1 MNECIPVQQ
10 LPCAENQPE
19 AKSASHQKTHQSPKP
34 TPVEVGGKIHTRRF
48 TGIFRRL
55 RINIAGVLAVLF
67 FGTAWVNWDGHQAVL
82 WDLAERKFYVFGTTF
97 LPEDF
102 LLLAFVMSISAF
114 LLLAVTV
121 MAGRVWCGYT
131 CPQSTWTWAFMWL
144 ERVTEGDSYQRVKL
158 DAAPWSINKFF
169 RRSSKHLLWALA
181 SLATG
186 IAFMG
191 YFMPVRDLVS
201 DLASV
206 QLEGNYLF
214 WVIFIAGMTYLNA
227 GWLREKVCTHM
238 CPYARFQSVMFDKD
252 TLIIAYDAQ
261 RGENRG
267 SRRKDENHLEEGLG
281 DCIDCYMCVQV
292 CPTGIDI
299 RNGLQMDCIG
309 CAACVDACDSVMDK
323 MGYARGLVSYTSERQ
338 LESKPDQRVRVKAGI
353 RWRTSLVAYGVAII
367 ALLGILAFSLNERE
381 QMALSAYRDRSILRT
396 NTMGEKINVYRLK
409 LTNKTQQT
417 QTYSITVTS
426 EASLY
431 LTKVYQLQLAAGERL
446 ELPAAVALKHND
458 PTHAASGHINFDFH
472 MININ
477 QPEQSIRQ
485 AASFIYQG
493 R

>member
-1 MNECIPVQQ
+1 MNERIPVQQ
-10 LPCAENQPE
+10 LPTLEPTPT
-19 AKSASHQKTHQSPKP
+19 QKHNHPHKL
-34 TPVEVGGKIHTRRF
+34 TPVETGEKIHTRSF

-55 RINIAGVLAVLF
+55 RINIAGALAVLF
-67 FGTAWVNWDGHQAVL
+67 FGTSWINWDGHQAVL
-82 WDLAERKFYVFGTTF
+82 WDLTERKFYVFGTTF

-121 MAGRVWCGYT
+121 MAGRVWCGYA

-144 ERVTEGDSYQRVKL
+144 EKVTEGDSYQRVKL
-158 DAAPWSINKFF
+158 DTAPWSINKFF
-169 RRSSKHLLWALA
+169 RRTGKHFLWTLA

-186 IAFMG
+186 IAFIG

-201 DLASV
+201 DLASA

-214 WVIFIAGMTYLNA
+214 WVTFIAGMTYLNA

-252 TLIIAYDAQ
+252 TLIIGYDAQ
-261 RGENRG
+261 RGEGRG
-267 SRRKDENHLEEGLG
+267 SRRKDENYQAKGLG

-323 MGYARGLVSYTSERQ
+323 MGYARGLISYTSERQ
-338 LESKPDQRVRVKAGI
+338 LESKPDQRLHVKPGI
-353 RWRTSLVAYGVAII
+353 RLRTSLVAYGVAVT

-381 QMALSAYRDRSILRT
+381 QMALSAYRDRSVMRI
-396 NTMGEKINVYRLK
+396 NAMGENVNVYRLK
-409 LTNKTQQT
+409 LTNKTQQP
-417 QTYSITVTS
+417 QSYSITLES
-426 EASLY
+426 DQSLY
-431 LTKVYQLQLAAGERL
+431 LTKTYHLQLAAGERV
-446 ELPAAVALKHND
+446 ELPVAVALKHND
-458 PTHAASGHINFDFH
+458 PIHHASGHINFDFH
-472 MININ
+472 MTNIN
-477 QPEQSIRQ
+477 QPEQTIHQS
-485 AASFIYQG
+485 ASFIYKG
-493 R
+493 K